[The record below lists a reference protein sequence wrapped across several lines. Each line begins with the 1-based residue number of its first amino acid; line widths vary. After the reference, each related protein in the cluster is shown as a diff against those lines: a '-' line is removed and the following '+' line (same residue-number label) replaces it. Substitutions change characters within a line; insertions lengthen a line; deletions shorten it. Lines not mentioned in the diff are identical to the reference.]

1 MPNANRV
8 ERIMKMEKIFDSLLA
23 AENIGENKEHLRAL
37 AEYYDSGLWLSDYEA
52 DERGE
57 LPRDLKRG
65 VLSEDGVYNLLGRI
79 DFEY

>member
-8 ERIMKMEKIFDSLLA
+8 ERIMKMEEIFDSLLA
-23 AENIGENKEHLRAL
+23 AENIGENKEDLRAL